1 MSEGKIYVVGIGP
14 GNADDMTVRA
24 RRVLENC
31 DIIAGYKTYT
41 DLVRDLFPDK
51 EFYENGMRG
60 EKERCEKCVEFA
72 LQGKTVALIC
82 SGDSGVYGM
91 ASPLLEIAA
100 LKGFDNVEVV
110 PGVTAALSGSAVLGA
125 PLSHDFCI
133 ISLSDLLTPW
143 EVIERRLIKAAE
155 GDFCMAIY
163 NPSSKKRSD
172 YLKRACE
179 ILATVLSGDT
189 SCGYVRNIGRDGME
203 KKVCTLSSLADENV
217 DMFVTVFIG
226 NSKTK
231 ITNGMMVTPRGYDI

>member
-1 MSEGKIYVVGIGP
+1 MSDGKIYVVGIGP

-24 RRVLENC
+24 RRVLESC
-31 DIIAGYKTYT
+31 DIIAGYKTYI
-41 DLVRDLFPDK
+41 DLVRNDFSDK

-60 EKERCEKCVEFA
+60 EIERCEKCVEFA
-72 LQGKTVALIC
+72 LEGKRVALIC

-91 ASPLLEIAA
+91 ASPLLEIAE
-100 LKGFDNVEVV
+100 LKSFKDVEIV

-125 PLSHDFCI
+125 PLSHDFCV

-143 EVIERRLIKAAE
+143 EVIGKRLIKAAE

-172 YLKRACE
+172 YLKKACE
-179 ILATVLSGDT
+179 ILLTVLSPYT

-203 KKVCTLSSLADENV
+203 KKLCTLSELSDENV
-217 DMFVTVFIG
+217 DMFTTVFIG

-231 ITNGMMVTPRGYDI
+231 ITDGMLVTPRGYDI